1 MAATLRRLP
10 ATMLSVTAPSGAATD
25 AATQPRRDLLVAAAS
40 RLLLRDGPRGLS
52 HRAVAAEA
60 GLPLAAT
67 TYYFS
72 SKDELLAEALQLV
85 AGGEASRLAA
95 LAGELAR
102 TDLRTAAG
110 ALGARALI
118 AEHATMLVKFEIY
131 LEAARRPALR
141 ACCRAWIESF
151 RALAEAV
158 LRAGGV
164 AAPAREA
171 RLLVAAID
179 GLMVQ
184 HLATEADP
192 PDEATLQADL
202 DRLVAALLT

>member
-1 MAATLRRLP
+1 MPAEPAA
-10 ATMLSVTAPSGAATD
+10 
-25 AATQPRRDLLVAAAS
+25 QPRREALVEAAL
-40 RLLLRDGPRGLS
+40 RVLLRDGPRGLS

-60 GLPLAAT
+60 DLPLAAT
-67 TYYFS
+67 TYYFA
-72 SKDELLAEALQLV
+72 SKEELLEEALQRI
-85 AGGEASRLAA
+85 AGSEATRLAGLADA
-95 LAGELAR
+95 LAES
-102 TDLRTAAG
+102 DLRTAAG
-110 ALGARALI
+110 ALGARALL
-118 AEHATMLVKFEIY
+118 AEHAGMLVKFEIY

-141 ACCRAWIESF
+141 RPCAAWIGSF

-164 AAPAREA
+164 EDADREA

-184 HLATEADP
+184 NLATSDAP

-202 DRLVAALLT
+202 DRLVGALLAPGP